1 MVKTRHLREVVVL
14 GVDADEVD
22 GTQVEAVVHVQADLL
37 EPPVPLGHRKPVLVV
52 SEVPRIGGQFLNF
65 WLTVHFSQKKSWF
78 RTLDH

>member
-1 MVKTRHLREVVVL
+1 MVKTRHLQEVVVL

-52 SEVPRIGGQFLNF
+52 SEVPRIGSQFLNS
-65 WLTVHFSQKKSWF
+65 WLTVHFFQKKSWF